1 MTRCAGLQYENKAMV
16 DFLTYDNSAYGIKIK
31 YPSNWSFEYGVN
43 PVCDTVIDIVGIYP
57 PIAID
62 SNIITYLQVGI
73 GCKITTIDLLARNAI
88 NGWRAN
94 QDFELVSANAQTN
107 LAGRPGY
114 AIVFKHCNL
123 EQYLTTRVYYIIF
136 TTEAARY
143 DAFLPLVQTMINSLE
158 FTALEREGIMK
169 N

>member
-43 PVCDTVIDIVGIYP
+43 PVCDTVIDIIGIYP

-114 AIVFKHCNL
+114 AIVFKHLYNGL
-123 EQYLTTRVYYIIF
+123 DSKTLQLGTISDNKGLLHHFYYRSCKIRCIPSIG
-136 TTEAARY
+136 TNY
-143 DAFLPLVQTMINSLE
+143 D
-158 FTALEREGIMK
+158 
-169 N
+169 